1 MLHFV
6 ASRTPSLHVGYSNTP
21 PVRSSVCGEYPFR
34 QKSAKNSTQFDML
47 VVEIGIDDVICT
59 FAPSYFLQ
67 PIMNVVTKQYHLYA
81 TVILTVLHLDLILL
95 NVWGDRQKAE
105 DVVVW

>member
-21 PVRSSVCGEYPFR
+21 PVRSSICVEYPFR

-59 FAPSYFLQ
+59 FAPNYFLQ
-67 PIMNVVTKQYHLYA
+67 PIMLSLSNITYA
-81 TVILTVLHLDLILL
+81 TVICYPNSASFGSHF
-95 NVWGDRQKAE
+95 A
-105 DVVVW
+105 